1 MTLRRTLALFA
12 LLAIPALV
20 LIFSARLA
28 FTNLILARG
37 DTFVYFYPY
46 WHSAAEAFRAG
57 RFPLWNDL
65 LFMGAPFL
73 ANSQVGLFYPFNWLA
88 WAVTPDAPTAIKL
101 SIILHLMWGGLG
113 TFALLRGPL
122 RLGTLAALTGAA
134 LFAVGGHFTAHVEQI
149 NQLQGLSWLPWLFLL
164 LDLSQARSWRWGLL
178 LAGALALQFFCG
190 HTQSVFI
197 SAVGMS
203 VAALWWSWR
212 IKNGSP
218 QRTQSRP
225 IDFFARSASFV
236 AKRFRLLIVLAVA
249 GMMAL
254 ILALPQVA
262 PTMELS
268 RLSNRAGG
276 MSLNEVFSFSLH
288 PALIGRA
295 FLPGHDTA
303 LHNEYAATIG
313 IAGLILALIGAW
325 AARQE
330 PHWQV
335 WIVLAGLG
343 VFLALGGWN
352 PVYWLLGRLPGF
364 NLFRVPAR
372 WLALWALGGSVLAAY
387 AVQRLR
393 DGRLPVP
400 RRLLVG
406 TGGVVLGLIAAAFLS
421 PLAADQQ
428 VRGTVQ
434 PGAAALIGWIVAG
447 GLALALL
454 IAAPGR
460 WSSVGL
466 ATLALVELFAAG
478 QQMPYTHLTAP
489 EALAA
494 QRPAISQLLAR
505 QDETPPPGRFLSI
518 SDIFFDP
525 GDLPD
530 LEAIYGPQL
539 PSDAVYDLI
548 VATKLKDVI
557 APNLGMVWELPSVDG
572 HDGGIL
578 PLGTYTDFTRLLMDD
593 PPPDGRLRE
602 SLPAIPEQRW
612 LDLMGV
618 RYLITDKVGD
628 DWYGG
633 VFYDLGWAT
642 PLNRGESV
650 TVGVL
655 SDFEATALG
664 VVYEAPDDAAGTLAQ
679 VEITGGG
686 EQITGSVAAA
696 SPLENRP
703 YALTVIS
710 WTTPFTPETVRLTGQ
725 GGGLTVRGAALIDE
739 RTGAFHTLTITPG
752 GRWQLAHS
760 GDVKIYE
767 NLDAPPRAFLVYSAE
782 VIPDSAAAL
791 ERMRQPEFDPF
802 ETVILAEGQPS
813 EGIGGTGEATIIAH
827 EPERVVIEVTSTT
840 DAYLVLADAY
850 YPGWTTTIDGEAA
863 PIIRADVSFRAV
875 FMPAGE
881 HTVIMQYAPS
891 GWPEALL
898 VGAAGWT
905 GLLAGIPI
913 SHLVARMKRRR
924 IGSTAAAFTSASPPV
939 GRS

>member
-1 MTLRRTLALFA
+1 MTFRRTLT
-12 LLAIPALV
+12 LLAPLALPALV
-20 LIFSARLA
+20 LIFFARLA

-46 WHSAAEAFRAG
+46 WHSAAEAFRTG

-73 ANSQVGLFYPFNWLA
+73 ANSQVGLFYPLNWLA
-88 WAVTPDAPTAIKL
+88 WTITPDAPTAIKL
-101 SIILHLMWGGLG
+101 SILIHLIWGGLG
-113 TFALLRGPL
+113 MFALLRGPL

-134 LFAVGGHFTAHVEQI
+134 LFAVGGHFTAHIEQI

-164 LDLSQARSWRWGLL
+164 LDLARAQFWRWGLL
-178 LAGALALQFFCG
+178 LTGALALQFLCG

-197 SAVGMS
+197 GVVGMG
-203 VAALWWSWR
+203 VMALWWAWR
-212 IKNGSP
+212 EKEPVP
-218 QRTQSRP
+218 QRTQRASPTPHIAGRLRP
-225 IDFFARSASFV
+225 LAILAIAGIV
-236 AKRFRLLIVLAVA
+236 ALL
-249 GMMAL
+249 
-254 ILALPQVA
+254 LALPQLA

-325 AARQE
+325 AARKE
-330 PHWQV
+330 PHWQA

-372 WLALWALGGSVLAAY
+372 WLALWALGGSALAAY

-393 DGRLPVP
+393 DGRLPLP
-400 RRLLVG
+400 RRLLIG
-406 TGGVVLGLIAAAFLS
+406 MGGVMLALIVASFLS
-421 PLAADQQ
+421 PLATDQQ
-428 VRGTVQ
+428 VQGTVA
-434 PGAAALIGWIVAG
+434 PEATALIGWIAAG
-447 GLALALL
+447 GLALVLL
-454 IAAPGR
+454 ITAPGR
-460 WSSVGL
+460 WASIGL
-466 ATLALVELFAAG
+466 IVLALIELFVAG

-494 QRPAISQLLAR
+494 QRPAISQLLA
-505 QDETPPPGRFLSI
+505 QQGETTPPGRFLSM

-525 GDLPD
+525 GDLPE

-539 PSDAVYDLI
+539 PPDAVYDLI

-557 APNLGMVWELPSVDG
+557 APNLGMIWGLPGADG

-578 PLGTYTDFTRLLMDD
+578 PLGAYTDFTRLLMND

-602 SLPAIPEQRW
+602 SLATIPEQRW

-628 DWYGG
+628 DWYNG

-650 TVGVL
+650 TAGVL
-655 SDFEATALG
+655 PDFEATALG
-664 VVYEAPDDAAGTLAQ
+664 VVYAAPDGATGTLAQ
-679 VEITGGG
+679 IEIFSGR
-686 EQITGSVAAA
+686 EQITGNVAAA
-696 SPLENRP
+696 VPLENRP
-703 YALTVIS
+703 YALAVIS
-710 WTTPFTPETVRLTGQ
+710 WATPLTPETIRFTSQ
-725 GGGLTVRGAALIDE
+725 SDGLTVRGAALIDE

-767 NLDAPPRAFLVYSAE
+767 NLDAPPRAFLVYNAE
-782 VIPDSAAAL
+782 VIPDTTAAL

-802 ETVILAEGQPS
+802 ETVILAEGQPPG
-813 EGIGGTGEATIIAH
+813 ETADAGEATIIAY
-827 EPERVVIEVTSTT
+827 EPERVVIEVTSTA

-850 YPGWTTTIDGEAA
+850 YPGWTATIDGEAA
-863 PIIRADVSFRAV
+863 PILKADVVFRAISV
-875 FMPAGE
+875 PTGE
-881 HTVIMQYAPS
+881 HTIIMQYTPS
-891 GWPEALL
+891 GWSGTLL
-898 VGAAGWT
+898 VGAAGWI

-913 SHLVARMKRRR
+913 SYLVACIKRRQT
-924 IGSTAAAFTSASPPV
+924 GSAAATFTSTSPPA
-939 GRS
+939 GKS